1 MTLAGLGAGRAD
13 WKVFI
18 KVDSYYLYLY
28 FSIYK
33 NKKKLFIP
41 AGTGAVSSY
50 KLLFVTNIEY
60 CFSNRGDMC
69 CIYPQSLTLLIP
81 WTFKDIRFSAIKY
94 FCGYL
99 SIGGLVSVSSEGD
112 SGRCGCSPGSRL
124 HPGELYSCHRQWR
137 GERHGLCTC
146 SKGCRAGG
154 WRCPPL
160 IPWTRPGQFVLPPGG
175 LPRTPSRWIPCPPGW
190 WTLLGWN
197 WFWNRCWSRRLPGT
211 VLRVG
216 WLPPVVLPVTCPP
229 GFCTGWPLWDQPTPA
244 RLSALDTVWV
254 WMNLSFFR

>member
-18 KVDSYYLYLY
+18 KVVSYYLYLY

-81 WTFKDIRFSAIKY
+81 WTFKDIRFSAIEY

-99 SIGGLVSVSSEGD
+99 SIGGLVSVSSEEDCGH
-112 SGRCGCSPGSRL
+112 SGGSLGSRSR
-124 HPGELYSCHRQWR
+124 PGELYSRRRQWR
-137 GERHGLCTC
+137 GGRHGPCMC
-146 SKGCRAGG
+146 SRGC
-154 WRCPPL
+154 
-160 IPWTRPGQFVLPPGG
+160 I
-175 LPRTPSRWIPCPPGW
+175 
-190 WTLLGWN
+190 
-197 WFWNRCWSRRLPGT
+197 
-211 VLRVG
+211 
-216 WLPPVVLPVTCPP
+216 
-229 GFCTGWPLWDQPTPA
+229 A
-244 RLSALDTVWV
+244 RD
-254 WMNLSFFR
+254 